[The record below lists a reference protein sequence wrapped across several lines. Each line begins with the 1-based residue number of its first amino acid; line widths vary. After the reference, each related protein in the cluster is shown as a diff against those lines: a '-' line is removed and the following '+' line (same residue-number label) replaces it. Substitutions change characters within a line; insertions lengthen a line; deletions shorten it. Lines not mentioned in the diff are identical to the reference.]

1 MPSKSRNRDSAKTRI
16 EKCKNVNRLKLKRA
30 RAKKQLFPCPNT
42 AINCIT
48 AVLFAHSTNTVNTS
62 IRMIANESAIFVL
75 VYFPIRCS
83 ICQMANESIPYTQS
97 LSSDDDDDFTELSP
111 HFNVRQTIDAT
122 MSGKK
127 KKQSNCL
134 QIEQYTLEIPIDL
147 GDHVRFGEHNN
158 SLSCATESAYMH
170 VNRTTTTVHKLV
182 SNHVRRTTVSRH

>member
-42 AINCIT
+42 AINCII
-48 AVLFAHSTNTVNTS
+48 AVLFAHSTNTVNIS

-127 KKQSNCL
+127 KNKVTAYRLNNIHQKFRLIWAITCDSVSTTIHFHARLN
-134 QIEQYTLEIPIDL
+134 QPI
-147 GDHVRFGEHNN
+147 
-158 SLSCATESAYMH
+158 CT
-170 VNRTTTTVHKLV
+170 
-182 SNHVRRTTVSRH
+182 